1 MVWYAYVAWL
11 FAGVFLTNA
20 IPHTV
25 QGLSGNPFP
34 TPFASPPGRGNSPP
48 ELNVLWGFFNFI
60 VGGVL
65 INDTLPQ
72 HPPPWP
78 LVALALLGAL
88 LMALRLSHHFGK
100 VRKPAPRP

>member
-1 MVWYAYVAWL
+1 MVWYVYVAWF

-48 ELNVLWGFFNFI
+48 ELNVIWGFFN
-60 VGGVL
+60 L
-65 INDTLPQ
+65 IRRRRVDLRHAAP
-72 HPPPWP
+72 
-78 LVALALLGAL
+78 VAAALASGAR
-88 LMALRLSHHFGK
+88 LR
-100 VRKPAPRP
+100 